1 MKLDLNF
8 SAISKLR
15 DWWKQVY
22 KNFETIETECTITR
36 ELADNACTKEQAQA
50 YVAEFA
56 GASEEYMEA
65 MTAFNE
71 LYQSS
76 GSSTDALEEIFGER
90 VKQTEY
96 DKHIQDEKIHH
107 IHHNKGILDGITDDK
122 VTNWDTKTEAVFGT
136 YTGNYVS
143 SDTTTAK
150 QFINLGFTPVAV
162 EVYRNDGW
170 QAAGNPNSLYTWSYS
185 GGFALRDSPC
195 KVIYLST
202 EDVMLEIVEN
212 GFNVYSGSK
221 SQSNVSYSWSLNT
234 GEHYFKAYKNG
245 NILEV

>member
-36 ELADNACTKEQAQA
+36 KLADNACTKEQAQA

-56 GASEEYMEA
+56 GASGEYMEA

-71 LYQSS
+71 LYQNS

-96 DKHIQDEKIHH
+96 DKHIQDAEIHH
-107 IHHNKGILDGITDDK
+107 IHQNKGVLDGITDDK
-122 VTNWDTKTEAVFGT
+122 ITNWDTKTETVFGT

-162 EVYRNDGW
+162 EVYGKDGW
-170 QAAGNPNSLYTWSYS
+170 QAAGNPNSLYTWFYS
-185 GGFALRDSPC
+185 GGFALRDNPC
-195 KVIYLST
+195 KVINLST

-221 SQSNVSYSWSLNT
+221 TQSNVSYLWSLNT

-245 NILEV
+245 DMLEV

>member
-96 DKHIQDEKIHH
+96 DKHIQDEEIHH
-107 IHHNKGILDGITDDK
+107 IHHNKGVLDGITDDK
-122 VTNWDTKTEAVFGT
+122 VANWDTKTEAVFGT

-185 GGFALRDSPC
+185 GGFALRDNPC

-212 GFNVYSGSK
+212 GFNVYSGYK

-245 NILEV
+245 NMLEV